1 MMDPRQRAAW
11 HGDDIDTDAYD
22 RYLAAPEGYEA
33 RQVERNDSARE
44 AGEGER
50 EEELPGP
57 AQPAERPSPALLARV
72 DVGNAI
78 PIEELRS
85 ILVVQAG
92 IGLRSI

>member
-1 MMDPRQRAAW
+1 LREVENARHQ
-11 HGDDIDTDAYD
+11 GD
-22 RYLAAPEGYEA
+22 EA
-33 RQVERNDSARE
+33 RQIERDDAARE

-57 AQPAERPSPALLARV
+57 AQPAKRPPPALVAHIN
-72 DVGNAI
+72 VGNAI
-78 PIEELRS
+78 PVEELRS